1 MKAAVFREYNKDPTK
16 VVKIEDIDVPKL
28 KSNEVLIKVES
39 ASYNYNDL
47 WAIWGDPVKTPLPH
61 ISGSDVAGT
70 VVEIGE
76 DTTKFKV
83 GDRVV
88 SHSNMSCRIC
98 EQCTAGREYDCKERT
113 IWGFQTGPL
122 WGGFAQ
128 YTHLPEVNVAKLPE
142 NVSFEDA
149 AAISM
154 VGMTAWHML
163 VGRAKIIPGQTV
175 LIMGGT
181 SGVGMAGIQIAK
193 LYNCNV
199 IATAGREY
207 DCKERTIWG
216 FQTGP
221 LWGGFAQYTHLP
233 EVNVAKLPENVSF
246 EDAAAISMVGMTAW
260 HMLVGRARIIPGQTV
275 LIMGGTSGVGMAGIQ
290 IAKLYNCNVIATAG
304 NQQKMDKCLELGAD
318 NVVNHREADWY
329 KKVREFTKKEGVDV
343 VFEHI
348 GKNVFPQEVG
358 LLKMG
363 GTLVATGATTGYDSA
378 LDLRYLFFKGT
389 NLLGSTQGTK
399 AELEQVIYWLDKN
412 KIKPLIATTLPF
424 SNMVEGHVMMA
435 GAEQIGK
442 ILTTPQKL

>member
-16 VVKIEDIDVPKL
+16 VVKIEDIDVPKI
-28 KSNEVLIKVES
+28 KANEVLIKVES

-47 WAIWGDPVKTPLPH
+47 WAIWGEPVKTPLPH

-76 DTTKFKV
+76 DVSKFKV

-98 EQCTAGREYDCKERT
+98 EQCTAGKEYDCKDR
-113 IWGFQTGPL
+113 
-122 WGGFAQ
+122 
-128 YTHLPEVNVAKLPE
+128 N
-142 NVSFEDA
+142 
-149 AAISM
+149 
-154 VGMTAWHML
+154 
-163 VGRAKIIPGQTV
+163 
-175 LIMGGT
+175 
-181 SGVGMAGIQIAK
+181 
-193 LYNCNV
+193 
-199 IATAGREY
+199 
-207 DCKERTIWG
+207 IWG

-318 NVVNHREADWY
+318 NVVNHREADWN
-329 KKVREFTKKEGVDV
+329 KKVREITKKEGVDV

-348 GKNVFPQEVG
+348 GKNVFPQEVS

-363 GTLVATGATTGYDSA
+363 GTLVATGATTGYDST
-378 LDLRYLFFKGT
+378 LDLRFLFFKGT

-399 AELEQVIYWLDKN
+399 AELEQVIYWVSKN

>member
-16 VVKIEDIDVPKL
+16 VVKIEDIDVPKI
-28 KSNEVLIKVES
+28 KANEVLIKVES

-47 WAIWGDPVKTPLPH
+47 WAIWGEPVKTPLPH

-76 DTTKFKV
+76 DVSKFKV

-98 EQCTAGREYDCKERT
+98 EQCTAGREYDCKDRN

-149 AAISM
+149 A
-154 VGMTAWHML
+154 V
-163 VGRAKIIPGQTV
+163 
-175 LIMGGT
+175 
-181 SGVGMAGIQIAK
+181 
-193 LYNCNV
+193 
-199 IATAGREY
+199 
-207 DCKERTIWG
+207 
-216 FQTGP
+216 
-221 LWGGFAQYTHLP
+221 
-233 EVNVAKLPENVSF
+233 
-246 EDAAAISMVGMTAW
+246 ISMVGMTAW

-318 NVVNHREADWY
+318 NVVNHREADWN
-329 KKVREFTKKEGVDV
+329 KKVREITKKEGVDV

-348 GKNVFPQEVG
+348 GKNVFPQEVS

-363 GTLVATGATTGYDSA
+363 GTLVATGATTGYDST
-378 LDLRYLFFKGT
+378 LDLRFLFFKGT

-399 AELEQVIYWLDKN
+399 AELEQVIYWVSKN

>member
-16 VVKIEDIDVPKL
+16 VVKIEDIDVPKI
-28 KSNEVLIKVES
+28 KANEVLIKVES

-163 VGRAKIIPGQTV
+163 VGRA
-175 LIMGGT
+175 
-181 SGVGMAGIQIAK
+181 
-193 LYNCNV
+193 
-199 IATAGREY
+199 
-207 DCKERTIWG
+207 
-216 FQTGP
+216 
-221 LWGGFAQYTHLP
+221 
-233 EVNVAKLPENVSF
+233 
-246 EDAAAISMVGMTAW
+246 
-260 HMLVGRARIIPGQTV
+260 RIIPGQTV

-318 NVVNHREADWY
+318 NVVNHREADWN
-329 KKVREFTKKEGVDV
+329 KKVREITKKEGVDV

-348 GKNVFPQEVG
+348 GKNVFPQEVS

-363 GTLVATGATTGYDSA
+363 GTLVATGATTGYDST
-378 LDLRYLFFKGT
+378 LDLRFLFFKGT

-399 AELEQVIYWLDKN
+399 AELEQVIYWVSKN

>member
-16 VVKIEDIDVPKL
+16 VIKIEDIDVPKI

-39 ASYNYNDL
+39 SAYNYNDL

-70 VVEIGE
+70 VVEMGE
-76 DTTKFKV
+76 DVTKFKV

-88 SHSNMSCRIC
+88 SHSNLSCRVC
-98 EQCTAGREYDCKERT
+98 EQCTAGKEYDCKERLV
-113 IWGFQTGPL
+113 WGFQTGPL

-128 YTHLPEVNVAKLPE
+128 YTHLPEVNVAKIPD
-142 NVSFEDA
+142 NVSFDDA

-163 VGRAKIIPGQTV
+163 VGRAKIIPGQTA

-181 SGVGMAGIQIAK
+181 SGVGMVGIQIAK
-193 LYNCNV
+193 LYNC
-199 IATAGREY
+199 
-207 DCKERTIWG
+207 D
-216 FQTGP
+216 
-221 LWGGFAQYTHLP
+221 
-233 EVNVAKLPENVSF
+233 
-246 EDAAAISMVGMTAW
+246 
-260 HMLVGRARIIPGQTV
+260 
-275 LIMGGTSGVGMAGIQ
+275 
-290 IAKLYNCNVIATAG
+290 VIATAG

-318 NVVNHREADWY
+318 HVVNHREADWY
-329 KKVREFTKKEGVDV
+329 KKVRQITNKEGVDII
-343 VFEHI
+343 FEHI

-363 GTLVATGATTGYDSA
+363 GTLVATGATTGYDSSI
-378 LDLRYLFFKGT
+378 DLRYLFFKGI

-399 AELEQVIYWLDKN
+399 AELDDVIYWTSKGKL
-412 KIKPLIATTLPF
+412 KPVIHTSLPF

-442 ILTTPQKL
+442 IITSPQKL

>member
-1 MKAAVFREYNKDPTK
+1 MKAAVFREYNKDPTQ
-16 VVKIEDIDVPKL
+16 VVKIEDIDVPKI

-39 ASYNYNDL
+39 AAYNYNDL

-70 VVEIGE
+70 VVEMGE
-76 DTTKFKV
+76 DVTKLKV

-88 SHSNMSCRIC
+88 SHSNMSCRVC
-98 EQCTAGREYDCKERT
+98 DQCTSGREYDCKERM

-142 NVSFEDA
+142 NVSFDDA
-149 AAISM
+149 AAMSM

-181 SGVGMAGIQIAK
+181 SGVGM
-193 LYNCNV
+193 V
-199 IATAGREY
+199 
-207 DCKERTIWG
+207 
-216 FQTGP
+216 
-221 LWGGFAQYTHLP
+221 
-233 EVNVAKLPENVSF
+233 
-246 EDAAAISMVGMTAW
+246 
-260 HMLVGRARIIPGQTV
+260 
-275 LIMGGTSGVGMAGIQ
+275 GIQ

-304 NQQKMDKCLELGAD
+304 NQQKMDKCLEIGAD
-318 NVVNHREADWY
+318 SVVNHREADWY
-329 KKVREFTKKEGVDV
+329 KKVREITKKEGVDV
-343 VFEHI
+343 IFEHI
-348 GKNVFPQEVG
+348 GKNVFPQEVS

-363 GTLVATGATTGYDSA
+363 GTLVATGATTGYDSSI
-378 LDLRYLFFKGT
+378 DLRYLFFKGT

-399 AELEQVIYWLDKN
+399 AELEQVVYWTSKGKL
-412 KIKPLIATTLPF
+412 KPVIHTSLPF

-442 ILTTPQKL
+442 IITSPQKL

>member
-16 VVKIEDIDVPKL
+16 VVKIEDIDVPKI
-28 KSNEVLIKVES
+28 KANEVLIKVES

-47 WAIWGDPVKTPLPH
+47 WAIWGEPVKTPLPH

-76 DTTKFKV
+76 DVSKFKV

-98 EQCTAGREYDCKERT
+98 EQC
-113 IWGFQTGPL
+113 
-122 WGGFAQ
+122 
-128 YTHLPEVNVAKLPE
+128 
-142 NVSFEDA
+142 
-149 AAISM
+149 
-154 VGMTAWHML
+154 
-163 VGRAKIIPGQTV
+163 
-175 LIMGGT
+175 
-181 SGVGMAGIQIAK
+181 
-193 LYNCNV
+193 
-199 IATAGREY
+199 TAGREY

-318 NVVNHREADWY
+318 NVVNHREADWN
-329 KKVREFTKKEGVDV
+329 KKVREITKKEGVDV

-399 AELEQVIYWLDKN
+399 AELERVIYWLSKN